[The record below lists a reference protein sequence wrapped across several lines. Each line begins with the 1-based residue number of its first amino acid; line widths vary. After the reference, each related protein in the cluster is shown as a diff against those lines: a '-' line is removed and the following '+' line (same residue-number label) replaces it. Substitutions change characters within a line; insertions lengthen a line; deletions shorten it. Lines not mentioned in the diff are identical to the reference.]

1 MKRVSLPPSLPKSL
15 TKEPDDLRCRIDVDT
30 GCTIDPRGLWSTD
43 TKLTV
48 RWRDHA
54 KGKHRSTIDGRMPAA
69 QKCPKSFVPQ
79 SSNYF
84 RGQGETST
92 EGGGGIRKTSNDQS
106 AFKSL

>member
-69 QKCPKSFVPQ
+69 QNAPKVLYRKALTILGGKEKRQ
-79 SSNYF
+79 
-84 RGQGETST
+84 RK
-92 EGGGGIRKTSNDQS
+92 GGGYSKNQQ
-106 AFKSL
+106 